1 MLNLIWPRIAPLLA
15 TATANVPNVAP
26 DFSRHQY
33 TVNAMVIACHA
44 LGHYNPSGFQIV
56 RMLLDVAPGLVNTN
70 EQLLSHPFYGTPP
83 LASAVHYLLR
93 SEYQRAPEHGHERL
107 IQMMLERRADPDVLF
122 ENRSSRPLL
131 IAVLDGGNLAVIQ
144 QLLDAGADPNAQC
157 CRRHFPENS
166 TISVEG
172 VSLRVKVNMVRTP
185 MSVSLDIYH
194 NLRGILDLLRHGGD
208 PDAAMETHYCD
219 ANTGVLKK
227 VENKADCGEE
237 SFLRRCIAGFVETDR
252 NAACRNIEMCLILL
266 VCFGAKLSGQ
276 RKSHYHVDPT
286 RSFQWN
292 LLTDLKRLRQR
303 VQPPCFG
310 LLLWFMEMA
319 DAMDRGEFPTGTED
333 ARFPLDP
340 QPDFYRELGQLA
352 PGVDHLRSAVEEIAP
367 RPLPRL
373 LLFPAIAP
381 FLERWRPKE
390 APLLTYWVLKPSV
403 QAVVC
408 NRVRDWM
415 GANMDWVDRLR

>member
-1 MLNLIWPRIAPLLA
+1 
-15 TATANVPNVAP
+15 
-26 DFSRHQY
+26 
-33 TVNAMVIACHA
+33 
-44 LGHYNPSGFQIV
+44 
-56 RMLLDVAPGLVNTN
+56 MLLDVAPGLVNAN
-70 EQLLSHPFYGTPP
+70 EQLLSHPVYYVPP

-93 SEYQRAPEHGHERL
+93 PASQRAPEDGHERL
-107 IQMMLERRADPDVLF
+107 VQMLLERGADPNVLF
-122 ENRSSRPLL
+122 NKRKDRPLL
-131 IAVLDGGNLAVIQ
+131 SAVIDGGNISVIQ
-144 QLLDAGADPNAQC
+144 QLLDAGADPNAPC
-157 CRRHFPENS
+157 YDLYYPRS
-166 TISVEG
+166 TTIFVDG
-172 VSLRVKVNMVRTP
+172 VSVRVKVNSVRTA
-185 MSVSLDIYH
+185 MSASLDVYH
-194 NLRGILDLLRHGGD
+194 DLRGILDLLRHGGD
-208 PDAAMETHYCD
+208 PDAAIEVHYCD
-219 ANTGVLKK
+219 DNTGELKK
-227 VENKADCGEE
+227 VKNKADCGEE

-276 RKSHYHVDPT
+276 RKSDYDVDPT
-286 RSFQWN
+286 RVSQWN

-319 DAMDRGEFPTGTED
+319 DAMDRGEFPTGAAD
-333 ARFPLDP
+333 ARFPLDQ

-352 PGVDHLRSAVEEIAP
+352 PGVDHLRSAVEALAP

-373 LLFPAIAP
+373 LLLPGIAP

-408 NRVRDWM
+408 DRVRDWM
-415 GANMDWVDRLR
+415 GTNMDWVDRLR